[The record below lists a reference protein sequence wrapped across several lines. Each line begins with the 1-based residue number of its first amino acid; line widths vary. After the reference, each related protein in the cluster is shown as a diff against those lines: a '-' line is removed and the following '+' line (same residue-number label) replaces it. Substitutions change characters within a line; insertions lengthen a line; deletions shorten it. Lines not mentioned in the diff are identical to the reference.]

1 MLKLVNRLDLKSSG
15 IRPLSVQVRP
25 SAPAKDT
32 MNLKF
37 FISFIL
43 FFICSEGMSE
53 NKINEKVIED
63 YILNNPEII
72 IKSLRAYEEMT
83 EKKNQEELKLIIKKN
98 AKKLIKANA
107 YAFTGKVDS
116 ELIVI
121 EFLDYNC
128 GYCKKA
134 HNELLKLLK
143 EDSKIKIVYRNLPI
157 LSQNSMKIAKISTS
171 IGLLNNRDF
180 NKFHDFLLSS
190 RKLPDDKKI
199 KAFIEEIGLSF
210 NKILKSSN
218 SEEVQEIINR
228 DIEMANLL
236 NIKGTPAFLIGNE
249 LVTGYVSKNILK
261 SLVYDQ
267 Q

>member
-1 MLKLVNRLDLKSSG
+1 
-15 IRPLSVQVRP
+15 
-25 SAPAKDT
+25 

-37 FISFIL
+37 IIPFIL
-43 FFICSEGMSE
+43 FFICSESFSE
-53 NKINEKVIED
+53 IKIDEKVIED
-63 YILNNPEII
+63 YILKNPEII
-72 IKSLRAYEEMT
+72 IKSLRAYEEKK
-83 EKKNQEELKLIIKKN
+83 EKKNQEEQKLSIKKN
-98 AKKLIKANA
+98 EKNLIKTNA
-107 YAFTGKVDS
+107 YAYTGKVDS
-116 ELIVI
+116 ELIII

-128 GYCKKA
+128 GYCKKS
-134 HNELLKLLK
+134 HNELLKILK
-143 EDSKIKIVYRNLPI
+143 EDSNIKIVYRNLPI

-199 KAFIEEIGLSF
+199 RVFVEKIGL
-210 NKILKSSN
+210 NYNEILKSSN
-218 SEEVQEIINR
+218 SDEVQKIIDK

-236 NIKGTPAFLIGNE
+236 NIRGTPAFIIGDE

-261 SLVYDQ
+261 SLVYNQ

>member
-1 MLKLVNRLDLKSSG
+1 
-15 IRPLSVQVRP
+15 
-25 SAPAKDT
+25 

-37 FISFIL
+37 FIPFML
-43 FFICSEGMSE
+43 FFICSESMSE

-83 EKKNQEELKLIIKKN
+83 EKKNQEELKLIIKQN
-98 AKKLIKANA
+98 IKKLIKTNA
-107 YAFTGKVDS
+107 YAYTGKADS
-116 ELIVI
+116 ELIVV

-143 EDSKIKIVYRNLPI
+143 EDSEIKIVYRNLPI
-157 LSQNSMKIAKISTS
+157 LSQNSMQIAKISTS

-199 KAFIEEIGLSF
+199 RGFIEEIGLSF
-210 NKILKSSN
+210 NEILKSSN